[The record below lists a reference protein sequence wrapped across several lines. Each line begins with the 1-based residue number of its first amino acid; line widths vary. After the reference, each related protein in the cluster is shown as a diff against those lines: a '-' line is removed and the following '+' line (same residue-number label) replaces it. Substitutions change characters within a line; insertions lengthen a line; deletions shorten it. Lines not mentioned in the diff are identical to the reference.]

1 MLGSTLSAFSVLNI
15 FKIMFIVL
23 KVTHIILSYQTH
35 QRNHTGQRPHVCEVC
50 KKCFTTGYALK
61 SHLRTHT
68 GEKPFQCPDE
78 QCGKCFKTSG
88 DLQKHVRTHT
98 GMELFIVMMIYC
110 SCCYVNHL
118 KYNLTCLLTFMFL
131 LGDFHLF
138 VGTLHTILDSM

>member
-1 MLGSTLSAFSVLNI
+1 MLPLLCW
-15 FKIMFIVL
+15 
-23 KVTHIILSYQTH
+23 QTH

-98 GMELFIVMMIYC
+98 GMKI
-110 SCCYVNHL
+110 
-118 KYNLTCLLTFMFL
+118 FL
-131 LGDFHLF
+131 LGWYF
-138 VGTLHTILDSM
+138 VSVTAFVTILIIWSLVLLVGSYYFLEMKTDISLESFYKECFFNEIEIGIHWG